1 MALARPRP
9 LAARRLLILAVVVAV
24 EIAALQV
31 APRAVQV
38 ALAVVE
44 RAAAQ
49 ALRQVL
55 ALLARLTQAAAAVVV
70 VSQVAHLHSL

>member
-55 ALLARLTQAAAAVVV
+55 ALLARLTQAAAVVVV